1 MLNNDDFNL
10 LNTLFPAWQQ
20 LTTKQQQIIS
30 QNASLIQVKKNNFV
44 HTTKEGCSGILI
56 IKKGQLRVYTLSEQ
70 GKDITFYRLNDGDI
84 SILSASCVIKDI
96 TFDIYI
102 EALTDCELIQILPC
116 AFAMVMNEN
125 IYLEAITYKL
135 ATKRL
140 CTVTWAMQQMMF
152 TSFDKRLAE
161 FLLNESNTTNS
172 NEINMTHEQI
182 AKLMGSAREVVTR
195 MLKYFSTEGYVEITR
210 GKVKI
215 INKQAL
221 EKL

>member
-102 EALTDCELIQILPC
+102 EALTDCELIQILL
-116 AFAMVMNEN
+116 V
-125 IYLEAITYKL
+125 
-135 ATKRL
+135 
-140 CTVTWAMQQMMF
+140 
-152 TSFDKRLAE
+152 
-161 FLLNESNTTNS
+161 LLPRS
-172 NEINMTHEQI
+172 
-182 AKLMGSAREVVTR
+182 
-195 MLKYFSTEGYVEITR
+195 
-210 GKVKI
+210 
-215 INKQAL
+215 
-221 EKL
+221 

>member
-96 TFDIYI
+96 TFDY
-102 EALTDCELIQILPC
+102 CEPHTCDFNHELG
-116 AFAMVMNEN
+116 
-125 IYLEAITYKL
+125 
-135 ATKRL
+135 
-140 CTVTWAMQQMMF
+140 
-152 TSFDKRLAE
+152 DKIVSVYR
-161 FLLNESNTTNS
+161 
-172 NEINMTHEQI
+172 NM
-182 AKLMGSAREVVTR
+182 
-195 MLKYFSTEGYVEITR
+195 YVEIDKDLSNT
-210 GKVKI
+210 V
-215 INKQAL
+215 
-221 EKL
+221 